1 MTFLFIT
8 DEKMEYYHATFKI
21 SDLRVNH
28 NSGPNSQYQFMELR
42 EISENLVSQ
51 IKFYHKIMQVEG
63 IFVSC
68 FPYYF
73 LKHDFKTTCTIII
86 LQIPGPHSRPSES
99 VSDGMNGWGEGAKGI
114 YNLANG

>member
-8 DEKMEYYHATFKI
+8 DQKMEYYHATFKI
-21 SDLRVNH
+21 SDLRGNG
-28 NSGPNSQYQFMELR
+28 NSKNSPYRFMELR

-73 LKHDFKTTCTIII
+73 LKHDFKTTCSIIV
-86 LQIPGPHSRPSES
+86 L
-99 VSDGMNGWGEGAKGI
+99 
-114 YNLANG
+114 